1 MPIILNI
8 ETSTDVCS
16 ICVSNGLEVLAIRE
30 TDESYVHASK
40 VTVFIQ
46 ECLSEANLTLID
58 IDAVA
63 LSKGPGSYTAL
74 RIGAS
79 TAKGICYALDKPLIA
94 IDTLQSLALASRD
107 KEQNEGAIYCPM
119 IDARRM
125 EVYTALFD
133 ASNALIQQ
141 TNALIVDKSA
151 FGQYFSKK
159 QDIIFSGNGADKC
172 KNVLQ
177 SSNAHFSSVLCSATN
192 LIPLAIMAYEK
203 TDFEDMAYFSPD
215 YHKPPNI
222 TTPKKVL

>member
-30 TDESYVHASK
+30 TNEPYVHASK
-40 VTVFIQ
+40 LTIFIQ
-46 ECLSEANLTLID
+46 ECLSEANLSLAT

-94 IDTLQSLALASRD
+94 IDTLQSIALATQT
-107 KEQNEGAIYCPM
+107 KEQNKKALYCPM

-133 ASNALIQQ
+133 ANNGLLQQ
-141 TNALIVDKSA
+141 TNALIVDEHS
-151 FGQYFSKK
+151 FESYFEED
-159 QDIIFSGNGADKC
+159 QVIIFSGNGAEKC
-172 KNVLQ
+172 KTVLH
-177 SSNAHFSSVLCSATN
+177 SSNAHFSSVVCSATN
-192 LIPLAIMAYEK
+192 LIPLAISAYEK
-203 TDFEDMAYFSPD
+203 GKFEDVAYFAPD
-215 YHKPPNI
+215 YHKSPNI